1 MSIGFTRRLVE
12 LLWFGR
18 QSAVIAQTLVA
29 TVPIIITLLLGQ
41 QPVFFPSYTTYQ
53 LTILL
58 VVAVSVTVSINFWLL
73 SKAGASTYS
82 PLLHSPNYILK
93 SVVLNLLVGCVIVYI
108 GYLLLIYP
116 KTELII
122 PTNDGLLAGGILSSI
137 YSVLLAGAN
146 ATASLSRT
154 DKNRKEDLI
163 ERFLSECEKL
173 QSSAKGAIEADTDA
187 IDEAVLSL
195 KTEFSNEP
203 MHDALEVEQRLNE
216 WYEEFQKYN
225 TGGQRKMVGADV
237 GSVTEMNEKWET
249 LNEQYQFVRK
259 QLSDMQTSAFNS
271 VTNGQQSND

>member
-1 MSIGFTRRLVE
+1 M
-12 LLWFGR
+12 
-18 QSAVIAQTLVA
+18 
-29 TVPIIITLLLGQ
+29 
-41 QPVFFPSYTTYQ
+41 
-53 LTILL
+53 
-58 VVAVSVTVSINFWLL
+58 
-73 SKAGASTYS
+73 
-82 PLLHSPNYILK
+82 
-93 SVVLNLLVGCVIVYI
+93 IVYI

-122 PTNDGLLAGGILSSI
+122 PTNDDLLAGGILSSI

-154 DKNRKEDLI
+154 DKNRKKNLI
-163 ERFLSECEKL
+163 DRFLSECQKL

-187 IDEAVLSL
+187 IDGAVLSL

-249 LNEQYQFVRK
+249 LSEQYQFVRK

>member
-1 MSIGFTRRLVE
+1 MSIGFIRRLVE

-18 QSAVIAQTLVA
+18 QSAVIAQILVSSI
-29 TVPIIITLLLGQ
+29 PIVITLLLSQ
-41 QPVFFPSYTTYQ
+41 QLVFFPSYSTSQ
-53 LTILL
+53 LVILF

-82 PLLHSPNYILK
+82 PLLHSPTYILK
-93 SVVLNLLVGCVIVYI
+93 SVILNLLVGCMIVYI
-108 GYLLLIYP
+108 GYILLLYP
-116 KTELII
+116 KTELFI
-122 PTNDGLLAGGILSSI
+122 PPNDGLLVGGILSAI

-146 ATASLSRT
+146 ATASLSRM

-163 ERFLSECEKL
+163 DTFLSECQEL

-187 IDEAVLSL
+187 IDAAVLSL

-203 MHDALEVEQRLNE
+203 MRDASEVEQHLNE

-225 TGGQRKMVGADV
+225 TGGKRKMVGAGAD
-237 GSVTEMNEKWET
+237 SVTDMNAKWEE
-249 LNEQYQFVRK
+249 LYEQYQSVRK

-271 VTNGQQSND
+271 VTNGQQSNN

>member
-1 MSIGFTRRLVE
+1 MSIRFTRRLVE

-18 QSAVIAQTLVA
+18 QSAIIAQSLVA
-29 TVPIIITLLLGQ
+29 TVPIIITLLINP
-41 QPVFFPSYTTYQ
+41 QPVFFPSYTTFQ
-53 LTILL
+53 LIILL
-58 VVAVSVTVSINFWLL
+58 VVVVSITASINFWLL

-108 GYLLLIYP
+108 GYLLLVYP
-116 KTELII
+116 KTEIII
-122 PTNDGLLAGGILSSI
+122 PTNDGFLAGGILSSI
-137 YSVLLAGAN
+137 YSFLLAGAN

-154 DKNRKEDLI
+154 DKNRKENLI
-163 ERFLSECEKL
+163 DRLLSECEKL

-187 IDEAVLSL
+187 INGAVLSL

-225 TGGQRKMVGADV
+225 TGGQRKMVGSGV
-237 GSVTEMNEKWET
+237 GPGTEMSEKWET
-249 LNEQYQFVRK
+249 LNEQYQFVRE
-259 QLSDMQTSAFNS
+259 QLSDMQTSAFND